1 MKRDTPRKLLELVIA
16 LVVAAPLLA
25 TGCDRQAHGEDEA
38 GEAREDRKS
47 QHRDDQHGDDHD
59 GDDHDGDDHHDEV
72 HLGESMNELTM
83 RFSAVWFAGKAGNAE
98 MVDYQIHEIEE
109 MVDELRPAA
118 PQENGVD
125 VVERLDAD
133 ILSGLE
139 DVEEAVESSDPEAFE
154 ASYRSVMKSCGSC
167 HHSTGHGFIKPK
179 IPDYNPYPN
188 LDLSGEE

>member
-1 MKRDTPRKLLELVIA
+1 MHNNLSTKLICLGVA
-16 LVVAAPLLA
+16 LTVAIPFLT
-25 TGCDRQAHGEDEA
+25 TGCEEQPHGEDERP
-38 GEAREDRKS
+38 EAHKDREAE
-47 QHRDDQHGDDHD
+47 HR
-59 GDDHDGDDHHDEV
+59 DDHHDEV
-72 HLGESMNELTM
+72 HLGESMNELSM

-139 DVEEAVESSDPEAFE
+139 DVEEAVESSEPEAFE
-154 ASYRSVMKSCGSC
+154 ASYRSVMESCGSC

-188 LDLSGEE
+188 LDLSGRD